1 MPAYVDGDSHNTIS
15 KAEYDALFT
24 HAGKMRVEID
34 ASAASFSTP
43 HATEMDAVSEV
54 EKSDHVVQ
62 VKQAEASIGAGHKR
76 KLAKVI
82 TESHEDGDSSLPF
95 NKTAPKKKRKK
106 KPQDV
111 KLSFDDA

>member
-1 MPAYVDGDSHNTIS
+1 MDGDSHNTIS

-24 HAGKMRVEID
+24 HAGKMRVETD
-34 ASAASFSTP
+34 ASFSTP
-43 HATEMDAVSEV
+43 HAAEMDAVSEV

-62 VKQAEASIGAGHKR
+62 VKQAEASIGAGPKR

-95 NKTAPKKKRKK
+95 NNTAPKKKKKK